1 MKKLFY
7 VFGVNCLKKTDFAGI
22 KGVFIA
28 TSQNRQLR
36 KWSSWLKL
44 YEYLG

>member
-1 MKKLFY
+1 M
-7 VFGVNCLKKTDFAGI
+7 VNRLKKPDFTGI
-22 KGVFIA
+22 KGGFIA

-44 YEYLG
+44 YEYLW